1 MENEKSLATMNQQVS
16 AKLLESMYLL
26 DILEDL
32 LEGNA
37 KESIILSLVI
47 KNIEF
52 SFDEI
57 SECRKI
63 IS

>member
-47 KNIEF
+47 KNIKF

-57 SECRKI
+57 S
-63 IS
+63 